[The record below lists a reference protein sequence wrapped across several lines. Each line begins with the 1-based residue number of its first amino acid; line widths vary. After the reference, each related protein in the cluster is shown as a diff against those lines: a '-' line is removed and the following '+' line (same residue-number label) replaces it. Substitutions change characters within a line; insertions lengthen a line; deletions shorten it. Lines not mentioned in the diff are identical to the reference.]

1 MGGTVGISIGQAIY
15 SSVLKRKINR
25 IPDLSGIDTSPSA
38 LAESVRTLQHLSV
51 SKGRLLV
58 LLRTKR
64 RVVVAT
70 RKGADHPRL
79 RPVDKCDMDF
89 QYPYCRRGLHHG

>member
-15 SSVLKRKINR
+15 SSILKRKINK

-38 LAESVRTLQHLSV
+38 LAESVRTLQHLAV

-58 LLRTKR
+58 LLWTKR

-70 RKGADHPRL
+70 RKGADYPRL
-79 RPVDKCDMDF
+79 CPVN
-89 QYPYCRRGLHHG
+89 